1 MLPATTAKSE
11 GIASDTL
18 ARMSP
23 ATNPQLPP
31 FRVDDP
37 KVMRALAHP
46 ARLAIMARL
55 AEVGPGTAT
64 ECAAA
69 TGLSPSATSW
79 HLRALAESG
88 LIEEAEH
95 PDKRKH
101 LWRARSSQLVV
112 ANSQSDGGAASREL
126 LRQYLSRG
134 DRQLEE
140 WLSVEG
146 EQPEEWREALSILNA
161 KVEVRPEELDEL
173 LVQVKALFQAYG
185 DRARDGGEAGRR
197 PVAIS
202 LRAVPE
208 VLPKA
213 YIEPRS

>member
-1 MLPATTAKSE
+1 MQPS
-11 GIASDTL
+11 
-18 ARMSP
+18 
-23 ATNPQLPP
+23 TNPSLAPL
-31 FRVDDP
+31 RVDDP

-55 AEVGPGTAT
+55 TEVGPGTAT
-64 ECAAA
+64 ECASA

-112 ANSQSDGGAASREL
+112 ANSERDGGAASRDL
-126 LRQYLSRG
+126 LRQYLSRS

-140 WLSVEG
+140 WLDAEA
-146 EQPEEWREALSILNA
+146 EQPAEWREALSIVNA
-161 KVEVRPEELDEL
+161 RVEVRPEELDEL
-173 LVQVKALFQAYG
+173 LLQVKALFQTYS
-185 DRARDGGEAGRR
+185 DRARDGAEEGRR
-197 PVAIS
+197 PVAVS

-208 VLPKA
+208 VLP
-213 YIEPRS
+213 ES

>member
-1 MLPATTAKSE
+1 MQLS
-11 GIASDTL
+11 
-18 ARMSP
+18 
-23 ATNPQLPP
+23 TNPQSVPL
-31 FRVDDP
+31 RVDDP

-55 AEVGPGTAT
+55 SEVGPGTAT
-64 ECAAA
+64 ECAEA
-69 TGLSPSATSW
+69 TGLSPSATSY

-101 LWRARSSQLVV
+101 LWRARSSLLEVGH
-112 ANSQSDGGAASREL
+112 SESDGGAASQNL
-126 LRQYLSRG
+126 LREYLARS

-140 WLSVEG
+140 WLGVQAT
-146 EQPEEWREALSILNA
+146 QPKEWQEALSIVNA
-161 KVEVRPEELDEL
+161 RVEVRPEELSEL
-173 LVQVKALFQAYG
+173 LLQIQAIFKAYG
-185 DRARDGGEAGRR
+185 DRARTGDGQKRR

-208 VLPKA
+208 AVPDDATPK
-213 YIEPRS
+213 

>member
-1 MLPATTAKSE
+1 MQPS
-11 GIASDTL
+11 
-18 ARMSP
+18 
-23 ATNPQLPP
+23 TNPSLAPL
-31 FRVDDP
+31 RVDDP

-55 AEVGPGTAT
+55 TEVGPGTAT
-64 ECAAA
+64 ECASA

-112 ANSQSDGGAASREL
+112 ANSERDGGAASRDL
-126 LRQYLSRG
+126 LRQYLSRS

-140 WLSVEG
+140 WLDAEA
-146 EQPEEWREALSILNA
+146 EQSAEWREALSIVNA
-161 KVEVRPEELDEL
+161 RVEVRPEELDEL
-173 LVQVKALFQAYG
+173 LLQVKALFQAYS
-185 DRARDGGEAGRR
+185 DRARDGAEEGRR
-197 PVAIS
+197 PVAVS

-208 VLPKA
+208 VLP
-213 YIEPRS
+213 EG

>member
-1 MLPATTAKSE
+1 MQPS
-11 GIASDTL
+11 
-18 ARMSP
+18 
-23 ATNPQLPP
+23 TNPSLAPL
-31 FRVDDP
+31 RVDDP

-55 AEVGPGTAT
+55 TEVGPGTAT
-64 ECAAA
+64 ECASA

-112 ANSQSDGGAASREL
+112 ANSERDGGAASRDL
-126 LRQYLSRG
+126 LRQYLSRS

-140 WLSVEG
+140 WLDAEA
-146 EQPEEWREALSILNA
+146 EQPAEWREALSIVNA
-161 KVEVRPEELDEL
+161 RVEVRPEELDEL
-173 LVQVKALFQAYG
+173 LLQVKALFQAYS
-185 DRARDGGEAGRR
+185 DRARDGAEEGRR
-197 PVAIS
+197 PVAVS

-208 VLPKA
+208 VLP
-213 YIEPRS
+213 EG

>member
-1 MLPATTAKSE
+1 MQPS
-11 GIASDTL
+11 
-18 ARMSP
+18 
-23 ATNPQLPP
+23 TNPSLAPL
-31 FRVDDP
+31 RVDDP

-55 AEVGPGTAT
+55 TEVGPGTAT
-64 ECAAA
+64 ECASA

-112 ANSQSDGGAASREL
+112 ANSERDGGAASRDL
-126 LRQYLSRG
+126 LRQYLSRS

-140 WLSVEG
+140 WLDAEA
-146 EQPEEWREALSILNA
+146 EQPAEWREALSIVNA
-161 KVEVRPEELDEL
+161 RVEVRPEELDEL
-173 LVQVKALFQAYG
+173 LLQVKALFQAYS
-185 DRARDGGEAGRR
+185 DRARDGAEEGRR
-197 PVAIS
+197 PVAVS

-208 VLPKA
+208 VLP
-213 YIEPRS
+213 ES

>member
-1 MLPATTAKSE
+1 MQPS
-11 GIASDTL
+11 
-18 ARMSP
+18 
-23 ATNPQLPP
+23 TNPSLAPL
-31 FRVDDP
+31 RVDDP

-55 AEVGPGTAT
+55 TEVGPGTAT
-64 ECAAA
+64 ECASA

-112 ANSQSDGGAASREL
+112 ANSERDGGAASRDL
-126 LRQYLSRG
+126 LRQYLSRS

-140 WLSVEG
+140 WLDAEA
-146 EQPEEWREALSILNA
+146 EQPAEWREALSIVNA
-161 KVEVRPEELDEL
+161 RVEVRPEELDEL
-173 LVQVKALFQAYG
+173 LLQVKALFQTYS
-185 DRARDGGEAGRR
+185 DRARDGAEKGRR
-197 PVAIS
+197 PVAVS

-208 VLPKA
+208 VLP
-213 YIEPRS
+213 ES